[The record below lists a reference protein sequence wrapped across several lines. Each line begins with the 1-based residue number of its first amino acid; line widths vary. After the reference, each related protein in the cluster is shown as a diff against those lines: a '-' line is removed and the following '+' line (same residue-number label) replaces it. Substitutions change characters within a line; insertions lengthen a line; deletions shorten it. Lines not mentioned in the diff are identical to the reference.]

1 MSNKP
6 LDNWK
11 KYMKESA
18 WTSAK
23 TSPWL
28 NPGKESPWKDS
39 KSVNFSKIT
48 AKAIKKMKSE
58 RDMEVMSAGE
68 AVEEFKSIF
77 TAMAG
82 SEPLSDE
89 VETAL
94 EALGFSEEEDF
105 APEAP
110 EEAIPSIADRNP
122 SLRETVRRIV
132 KSKLTERGE

>member
-11 KYMKESA
+11 KYIKENA
-18 WTSAK
+18 WTSTK

-58 RDMEVMSAGE
+58 RDIEVMSAGE
-68 AVEEFKSIF
+68 AMEEFKSIF
-77 TAMAG
+77 AAMAG

-89 VETAL
+89 IETAL

-105 APEAP
+105 APESP
-110 EEAIPSIADRNP
+110 EEAIPSVADRNP
-122 SLRETVRRIV
+122 SLREAVRRIV